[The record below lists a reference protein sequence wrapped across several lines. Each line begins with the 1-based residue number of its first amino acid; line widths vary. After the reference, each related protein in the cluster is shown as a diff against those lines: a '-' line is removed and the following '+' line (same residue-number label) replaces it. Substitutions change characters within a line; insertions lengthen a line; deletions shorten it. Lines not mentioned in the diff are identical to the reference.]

1 MRIAL
6 RGVCLYLLTALA
18 GLPLGADVVCIGT
31 STVMARKNVEQCRSD
46 ASGNVIAPND
56 TARAFIVIKPEGAD
70 FILGEI
76 PPRATSWTTVQ
87 QQATVPV
94 TVAITASE
102 TINSLCTLS
111 LDPHSEDADA
121 ADRTPRWSID
131 LKAPAAGER
140 RLMLPAGQYGI
151 VVDCKGF
158 VPAEAIVSASAKPQP
173 ARVNVTLLPVP
184 RVHGRVI
191 TPEPAIALL
200 HDQDDRL
207 LGKTDPDGA
216 FQISILPK
224 EWPRSLSVS
233 AAGLGTVVVNIP
245 RKAASVELPDIELR
259 KAGRVSITGAPDI
272 LRQIES
278 IEVLD
283 LSDRHNRKPYLNV
296 RGETLRAKDY
306 IIANVRPGRYL
317 IVLAGSEP
325 LERFGE
331 TVDVVAGQTAT
342 VQADW
347 TAEEVEVRT
356 FLGDDA
362 LGDAKLYVQSA
373 EFLWNATFTTS
384 SEGVRNVRLWQPGE
398 FGYLLDGG
406 EVSGY
411 GGSVQLDGTRAEIRV
426 PSRTIEGTVV
436 DSATDE
442 PLAGVHVLLSDGR
455 GGRTA
460 TSGADGT
467 FRFGGVK
474 PGLYRLAGGGE
485 RGISHEGIKVEVTE
499 QMSNRQVRLELR
511 RQPELEIELVTAQ
524 GTIAS
529 GATVIELAGN
539 AVASLREANEAGRVR
554 LPRAGASPRS
564 IVVLTLDGSLHAQS
578 LPADGNRGTLRVDIP
593 RPTSA
598 ISILVESSGDHKP
611 IAGVS
616 LAMRFNGVL
625 FPDLVMQ
632 LIADRAGL
640 LLKSASN
647 GRIRLARVPGGTY
660 EFWPVRSRSDVE
672 AFVTGQ
678 LGAAP
683 IVLVA
688 GPGENVATL
697 TFSRVA
703 PRAETP

>member
-1 MRIAL
+1 MRIVL
-6 RGVCLYLLTALA
+6 RSVCLSFLTALA
-18 GLPLGADVVCIGT
+18 GLPLGADVLCIGT
-31 STVMARKNVEQCRSD
+31 STVTARKNVEQCRSD
-46 ASGNVIAPND
+46 ASINGIASND
-56 TARAFIVIKPEGAD
+56 TARAFVVIKPEGAA

-76 PPRATSWTTVQ
+76 PPRTTSWTAVQ

-94 TVAITASE
+94 TVAITAAE
-102 TINSLCTLS
+102 TIESLCALS
-111 LDPHSEDADA
+111 LDPRSEDAEA
-121 ADRTPRWSID
+121 AGRTPKWSID
-131 LKAPAAGER
+131 LAAPATGER
-140 RLMLPAGQYGI
+140 RLMLPAGQYNL

-158 VPAEAIVSASAKPQP
+158 VPAEAIVNASAKPQP
-173 ARVNVTLLPVP
+173 ERVNLALLPVP

-191 TPEPAIALL
+191 TPEPAIALI

-233 AAGLGTVVVNIP
+233 ASGLGTVVVNIP
-245 RKAASVELPDIELR
+245 PKAVSVELPDIELQ
-259 KAGRVSITGAPDI
+259 KAGQVSIAGVPDI

-283 LSDRHNRKPYLNV
+283 LSDRHNKKPYLNV
-296 RGETLRAKDY
+296 REETLRAKDY
-306 IIANVRPGRYL
+306 VIANLRPGRYL

-331 TVDVVAGQTAT
+331 TVEVVAGQTAT

-362 LGDAKLYVQSA
+362 LGDAKLYMQSA
-373 EFLWNATFTTS
+373 KFLWNATFTTS
-384 SEGVRNVRLWQPGE
+384 SEGVRNIRLWQPGE

-426 PSRTIEGTVV
+426 PSRTIEGMVV

-460 TSGADGT
+460 TSGTDGT

-485 RGISHEGIKVEVTE
+485 RGISHEAIKVEVTE

-524 GTIAS
+524 GTAAS
-529 GATVIELAGN
+529 GATVAGN
-539 AVASLREANEAGRVR
+539 AVASLREANEAGLVR
-554 LPRAGASPRS
+554 LPRVSASARS
-564 IVVLTLDGSLHAQS
+564 IVVLTPDGSLHAQS
-578 LPADGNRGTLRVDIP
+578 LPADENRGTLRVNIP

-598 ISILVESSGDHKP
+598 ISILVESSGDHEP

-616 LAMRFNGVL
+616 LGMRFNGVL
-625 FPDLVMQ
+625 FPDLAMQ

-647 GRIRLARVPGGTY
+647 GRIRLTRVPGGTY
-660 EFWPVRSRSDVE
+660 EFWPVRSRSDIE
-672 AFVTGQ
+672 AFITGQ

-688 GPGENVATL
+688 GPGENVAKL
-697 TFSRVA
+697 TFARVA